1 MKENKNIERLFQEKF
16 KDFEAIPPHNSWEII
31 AGRLKEKKKKKRVIP
46 FWFQFSE
53 IAASLFII
61 GALIWNFSKSS
72 HTTEISAPK
81 NQTVNRNNET
91 RKLLKKESI
100 VEEVQKTKENQ
111 QKQSLNSDKDKLE
124 SVIVSNEKYKKTR
137 TTESKVGENSKN
149 KNIQKSK
156 ITHEENLISDAVKI
170 KVKSKSDK
178 INNPI
183 ANQTRKK
190 YVFKNDDLLNNSGDR
205 KKSEIIFKNKSF
217 NETLIS
223 KNDEHT
229 KKHNFISNDIEI
241 QDSTLVADISNETN
255 PLEELLKEKEEGKNA
270 DEKGRRNKWAIST
283 NASPV
288 YFNSIA
294 QGSSLDSQFNLNDKS
309 YATTFSVG
317 ITGIYSLTEK
327 LSLRSG
333 INTIV
338 LRHNTNDV
346 FFDARISD
354 VSQNIPTISRNATG
368 SNMLFTSKTD
378 VPISLSGDVENVSIS
393 NNLGSLEQN
402 ISYVEVPLELS
413 YKLLDK
419 KFGIEVIGGMSTLFL
434 NQNNISLIANG
445 VEMEIGR
452 ANNLN
457 DIHFSSNVG
466 LGFRYSF
473 WKSFDANFQP
483 MFKYQIKTLSENFG
497 NFKPYFIGLY
507 TGVSFSF

>member
-1 MKENKNIERLFQEKF
+1 M
-16 KDFEAIPPHNSWEII
+16 
-31 AGRLKEKKKKKRVIP
+31 
-46 FWFQFSE
+46 
-53 IAASLFII
+53 
-61 GALIWNFSKSS
+61 
-72 HTTEISAPK
+72 
-81 NQTVNRNNET
+81 
-91 RKLLKKESI
+91 
-100 VEEVQKTKENQ
+100 
-111 QKQSLNSDKDKLE
+111 
-124 SVIVSNEKYKKTR
+124 
-137 TTESKVGENSKN
+137 
-149 KNIQKSK
+149 
-156 ITHEENLISDAVKI
+156 
-170 KVKSKSDK
+170 
-178 INNPI
+178 
-183 ANQTRKK
+183 
-190 YVFKNDDLLNNSGDR
+190 
-205 KKSEIIFKNKSF
+205 
-217 NETLIS
+217 
-223 KNDEHT
+223 
-229 KKHNFISNDIEI
+229 
-241 QDSTLVADISNETN
+241 
-255 PLEELLKEKEEGKNA
+255 
-270 DEKGRRNKWAIST
+270 
-283 NASPV
+283 
-288 YFNSIA
+288 
-294 QGSSLDSQFNLNDKS
+294 
-309 YATTFSVG
+309 G

-483 MFKYQIKTLSENFG
+483 MFKYQINTLSENFG

>member
-1 MKENKNIERLFQEKF
+1 
-16 KDFEAIPPHNSWEII
+16 
-31 AGRLKEKKKKKRVIP
+31 
-46 FWFQFSE
+46 
-53 IAASLFII
+53 
-61 GALIWNFSKSS
+61 
-72 HTTEISAPK
+72 
-81 NQTVNRNNET
+81 
-91 RKLLKKESI
+91 
-100 VEEVQKTKENQ
+100 
-111 QKQSLNSDKDKLE
+111 
-124 SVIVSNEKYKKTR
+124 
-137 TTESKVGENSKN
+137 
-149 KNIQKSK
+149 
-156 ITHEENLISDAVKI
+156 
-170 KVKSKSDK
+170 
-178 INNPI
+178 
-183 ANQTRKK
+183 
-190 YVFKNDDLLNNSGDR
+190 
-205 KKSEIIFKNKSF
+205 
-217 NETLIS
+217 
-223 KNDEHT
+223 
-229 KKHNFISNDIEI
+229 
-241 QDSTLVADISNETN
+241 
-255 PLEELLKEKEEGKNA
+255 
-270 DEKGRRNKWAIST
+270 
-283 NASPV
+283 
-288 YFNSIA
+288 
-294 QGSSLDSQFNLNDKS
+294 
-309 YATTFSVG
+309 
-317 ITGIYSLTEK
+317 
-327 LSLRSG
+327 
-333 INTIV
+333 V

-483 MFKYQIKTLSENFG
+483 MFKYQINTLSENFG